1 MLKGIFFNQS
11 QWCIEWTGFDCS
23 QITEIVFLMLPSGPL
38 TPTLI
43 LAWVSAEVPSCHSV
57 YLRQDGYLAHTNR
70 TEGTNDVTCG
80 CCGGARI
87 GFCFMWYQTIFFF
100 SDLVFQVVCLTKW
113 RGTSMTIPA
122 WCLKRWKVSPAVT
135 LKMKSMPR
143 TNDSAHHT
151 ITILPRFL

>member
-80 CCGGARI
+80 CCGGARM

-100 SDLVFQVVCLTKW
+100 PILFSRLYVWQSGEALLRRYL
-113 RGTSMTIPA
+113 RGA
-122 WCLKRWKVSPAVT
+122 WKGGRWVLQWLLKWKVCHVP
-135 LKMKSMPR
+135 
-143 TNDSAHHT
+143 
-151 ITILPRFL
+151 TILPIIQ